1 MTDDSNPVSQAF
13 ALQRK
18 TIEQS
23 QEAMRQGLEY
33 QQRLNEAVLDSVE
46 GGSHTTE
53 RGTEMTRDALHSTLD
68 AIEQIVPDAS
78 GNLDQIR
85 ESIDEQFDAAQ
96 EATEQ
101 ATDQA
106 IETTESGIDNIEEVT
121 EAYLDSVDE
130 QIETL
135 LATHEDLE
143 DQALDFVEETERQLE
158 QLQNQA
164 SGDVV
169 SDQIRELQG
178 RTQDLRDQLD
188 N

>member
-23 QEAMRQGLEY
+23 QKAMKQGLEF
-33 QQRLNEAVLDSVE
+33 QQRLNDAVVESVE
-46 GGSHTTE
+46 GQSQTTE

-68 AIEQIVPDAS
+68 AIEQMVPDAG
-78 GNLDQIR
+78 GNIDQVR

-101 ATDQA
+101 ATEQA
-106 IETTESGIDNIEEVT
+106 VEATESGLQSIEGAT
-121 EAYLDSVDE
+121 ESYLDSVDE

-143 DQALDFVEETERQLE
+143 DQTLNFVEQTEQQLE
-158 QLQNQA
+158 QLQEQA
-164 SGDVV
+164 GGDVV
-169 SDQIRELQG
+169 SDQIRELQD
-178 RTQDLRDQLD
+178 RTQELRDQV
-188 N
+188 NN